1 MEGLVFFMFLGT
13 CLFGLVFLIWF
24 ASRLNAI
31 KDHLADIARS
41 NESTNQLLA
50 VRLGLRSCPRCKAG
64 NYAEPAPCAACGYRP

>member
-31 KDHLADIARS
+31 KDHLADIARK
-41 NESTNQLLA
+41 Q
-50 VRLGLRSCPRCKAG
+50 
-64 NYAEPAPCAACGYRP
+64 